1 VIVGT
6 VIDEN
11 MGETL
16 RVTMVATGLG
26 GLVAKQQSKPQL
38 VVRNGT
44 DNAPVDLVN
53 YADLEAPTVMRARRG
68 ERSAQLE
75 AMKQSGVDF
84 LDIPAFLRKQ
94 AD

>member
-1 VIVGT
+1 MIVGT

-11 MGETL
+11 MGDTL

-26 GLVAKQQSKPQL
+26 GAVARQQPKPQL

-44 DNAPVDLVN
+44 DNAPMVVD
-53 YADLEAPTVMRARRG
+53 YEALEQPAVMRRR
-68 ERSAQLE
+68 ERGAQLE